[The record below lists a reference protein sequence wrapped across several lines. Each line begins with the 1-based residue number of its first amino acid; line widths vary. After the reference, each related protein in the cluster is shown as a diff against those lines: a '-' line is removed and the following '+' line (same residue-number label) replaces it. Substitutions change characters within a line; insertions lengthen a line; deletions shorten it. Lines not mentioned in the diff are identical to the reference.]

1 MFYYN
6 FEKMSVII
14 SEKNILNWNQRL
26 NMYKKSIEFSKT
38 EIVRQR
44 QLSIEDFSIEI
55 RKIKIKYNDE
65 YVKSLENNFQKWLE
79 NDIEIEKTMYI

>member
-1 MFYYN
+1 
-6 FEKMSVII
+6 MSVII